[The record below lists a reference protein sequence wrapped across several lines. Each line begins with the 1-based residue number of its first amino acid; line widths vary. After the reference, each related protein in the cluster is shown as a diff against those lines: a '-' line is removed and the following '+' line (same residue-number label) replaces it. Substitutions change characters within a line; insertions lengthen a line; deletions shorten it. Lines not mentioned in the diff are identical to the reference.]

1 MYDHCIIQ
9 IQQLTNT
16 GFPLGNWQA
25 ISHMS
30 NATDMMIM
38 QEMNQVRNR
47 FNGRIRVRAT
57 DNKGR
62 MIDMLPA

>member
-1 MYDHCIIQ
+1 MYDRCIIQ

-16 GFPLGNWQA
+16 GSPLGNWQD

-30 NATDMMIM
+30 NATSMMVL

-57 DNKGR
+57 DDRGR
-62 MIDMLPA
+62 MIDMLAA